1 MSLETQ
7 MRFRLILLAFAI
19 VILLLIPFVLF
30 GDSLENWT
38 NNFLQSLK
46 TGGSQNLGFWNL
58 ENGVFQG
65 FGAQNGVLQATP
77 TSLIAGTVIGFLLSI
92 DIVTPIPSS
101 IVSTA
106 GGYFLGFIG
115 GTLISL
121 TGMTISCLIGYWIGV
136 KFGRPAALRFVD
148 TKEISRFES
157 LQKKYGDWIII
168 ISRSV
173 PLLAETSVLFAGIG
187 RMKFSRFISMVTIS
201 NLGISMVYAAVGAYS
216 AHINSFLLAFAAA
229 IIFPGV
235 MILILKNKK
244 IFNSD

>member
-1 MSLETQ
+1 MQNKINLETHIGIKW
-7 MRFRLILLAFAI
+7 ILLTVII
-19 VILLLIPFVLF
+19 VFLLLIPFVLF
-30 GDSLENWT
+30 GDSLDNWT
-38 NNFLQSLK
+38 NNFFQSGPSK
-46 TGGSQNLGFWNL
+46 
-58 ENGVFQG
+58 
-65 FGAQNGVLQATP
+65 
-77 TSLIAGTVIGFLLSI
+77 LIASIFIGFLLSI
-92 DIVTPIPSS
+92 DIIAPIPSS

-106 GGYFLGFIG
+106 GGYFLGFVG

-121 TGMTISCLIGYWIGV
+121 VSMTISCLIGYWIGTR
-136 KFGRPAALRFVD
+136 FGRPAALRFVD

-157 LQKKYGDWIII
+157 LQKKYGDWILI

-216 AHINSFLLAFAAA
+216 AHINSFLLAFASA
-229 IIFPGV
+229 IIFHGV
-235 MILILKNKK
+235 MIVILKNKK

>member
-1 MSLETQ
+1 MQNKINLETHIGIKW
-7 MRFRLILLAFAI
+7 ILLTVII
-19 VILLLIPFVLF
+19 VFLLLIPFVLF
-30 GDSLENWT
+30 GDSLDNWT
-38 NNFLQSLK
+38 NSFFQSGPSK
-46 TGGSQNLGFWNL
+46 
-58 ENGVFQG
+58 
-65 FGAQNGVLQATP
+65 
-77 TSLIAGTVIGFLLSI
+77 LIASIFIGFLLSI
-92 DIVTPIPSS
+92 DIVAPIPSS

-121 TGMTISCLIGYWIGV
+121 VSMTISCLIGYWIGTR
-136 KFGRPAALRFVD
+136 FGRPAALRFVD

-201 NLGISMVYAAVGAYS
+201 NLGISVVYAAVGAYS

-235 MILILKNKK
+235 TIVILKNKK

>member
-1 MSLETQ
+1 MGLEIQ
-7 MRFRLILLAFAI
+7 MKFRLILLAVTV

-38 NNFLQSLK
+38 NNFFQSI
-46 TGGSQNLGFWNL
+46 
-58 ENGVFQG
+58 
-65 FGAQNGVLQATP
+65 P
-77 TSLIAGTVIGFLLSI
+77 TKLIASIVIGFLLSI
-92 DIVTPIPSS
+92 DIVAPIPSS

-115 GTLISL
+115 GTFISFA
-121 TGMTISCLIGYWIGV
+121 GMTISCLVGYWIGTR
-136 KFGRPAALRFVD
+136 FGRPAAFRFVD
-148 TKEISRFES
+148 PKEISRFES
-157 LQKKYGDWIII
+157 LQKKYGDWILI

-187 RMKFSRFISMVTIS
+187 RMKLTRFIFMVTLS

-244 IFNSD
+244 TFNSD

>member
-1 MSLETQ
+1 LQNKINLETHIGIKW
-7 MRFRLILLAFAI
+7 ILLTVII
-19 VILLLIPFVLF
+19 VFLLLIPFVLF
-30 GDSLENWT
+30 GDSLDNWT
-38 NNFLQSLK
+38 NSFFQSGPSK
-46 TGGSQNLGFWNL
+46 
-58 ENGVFQG
+58 
-65 FGAQNGVLQATP
+65 
-77 TSLIAGTVIGFLLSI
+77 LIASIFIGFLLSI
-92 DIVTPIPSS
+92 DIVAPIPSS

-121 TGMTISCLIGYWIGV
+121 VSMTISCLIGYWIGTR
-136 KFGRPAALRFVD
+136 FGRPAALRFVD

-187 RMKFSRFISMVTIS
+187 RIKFSRFISMVTIS
-201 NLGISMVYAAVGAYS
+201 NLGISVVYAAVGAYS

-235 MILILKNKK
+235 TIVILKNKK